1 MNGIVKALSSERR
14 QQVIRWLADPVANFP
29 AQHTGHL
36 VTDGVCVSSIA
47 DKLGIA
53 QPSATSHMKILQEAG
68 LVTPTRIA
76 QWTFYKRDEVGIKN
90 ARLVLDSLLS

>member
-29 AQHTGHL
+29 TQHTGHL
-36 VTDGVCVSSIA
+36 VTDGVCVGYIA

-76 QWTFYKRDEVGIKN
+76 QWTFYKRDEAGIKN

>member
-1 MNGIVKALSSERR
+1 MNEIVKALSSERR
-14 QQVIRWLADPVANFP
+14 QQVLKWLSDPAANFP

-36 VTDGVCVSSIA
+36 VTDGVCVGYIA

-53 QPSATSHMKILQEAG
+53 QPSATSHMKILQAAG

-76 QWTFYKRDEVGIKN
+76 QWTFYKRDETGIEN
-90 ARLVLDSLLS
+90 ARVVLDNLLT